1 MEMKEI
7 RITDIGGIRVGHA
20 TRKDKGSGVTAV
32 IAEQGLLTSCEVRGG
47 SPATRDTDP
56 LRPEMAN
63 QTIFGVVLTGGSAY
77 GLNSLTGV
85 MNWLT
90 EKGIGKMVRSWRIP
104 VVTGASIFDF
114 PLSNGEYTPD
124 TALGYEAAANA
135 KGGPVEEGCVGGGTG
150 ASVSKYRGPEHAF
163 KSGIGTYGLQLGGL
177 KVAAIVN
184 VNAFGDIYDAET
196 GEQLTGPRADD
207 DSRIFSTE
215 ELMFRDCAAETG
227 AGAGR
232 AGDTASVDAAGAG
245 RAAGNTATADGAGA
259 EADDDI
265 GANTTVG
272 LIVTNARL
280 TKGQLH
286 KVCGLTH
293 NGYARAIR
301 PVHTTRDGDTVFAMT
316 TGEVDAP
323 ADTVGMLAAKVMAK
337 AIARAVR
344 AAEPMKGYPT
354 VTEFRNRLN
363 H

>member
-20 TRKDKGSGVTAV
+20 ERKDKGSGVTAV

-215 ELMFRDCAAETG
+215 ELMFRDCAAET
-227 AGAGR
+227 
-232 AGDTASVDAAGAG
+232 AAG
-245 RAAGNTATADGAGA
+245 AAGNTAAADGAGA

-316 TGEVDAP
+316 TGEVDTP